1 MQSFC
6 FAHLEVNDFKFKKN
20 LYFKNRR
27 LRISFL
33 FSYLSSFLSIVPVTN
48 LEVQL
53 NKRMDSP
60 VLTKKLRV
68 DSSSISPG
76 DTKKDSGPTQKEI
89 VLALARFVCTE
100 TKRNAK
106 GKDIQYVVRECP
118 NREYCKNDGGLICYQ
133 NKSGYKNPHLH
144 LRTCVA
150 KVSFL
155 TYLDR
160 ALTNRE
166 MTLSSL
172 RCTTRH

>member
-1 MQSFC
+1 M
-6 FAHLEVNDFKFKKN
+6 
-20 LYFKNRR
+20 
-27 LRISFL
+27 RISFP

-48 LEVQL
+48 LELQL
-53 NKRMDSP
+53 DKRMDSP
-60 VLTKKLRV
+60 VLTKKSRV
-68 DSSSISPG
+68 DSSISPA
-76 DTKKDSGPTQKEI
+76 DSKKDSGPTQKEI
-89 VLALARFVCTE
+89 VLALAPFVCTE

-118 NREYCKNDGGLICYQ
+118 NREYCKNDGGLIRYQ

-166 MTLSSL
+166 MMLPSL
-172 RCTTRH
+172 RCITKP